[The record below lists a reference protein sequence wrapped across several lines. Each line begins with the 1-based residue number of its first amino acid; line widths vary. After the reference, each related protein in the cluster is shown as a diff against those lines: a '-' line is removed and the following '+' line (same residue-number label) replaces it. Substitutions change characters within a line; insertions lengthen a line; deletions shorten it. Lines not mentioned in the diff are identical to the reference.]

1 MFYFKNN
8 KDETYS
14 VGITH
19 YPGNQHY
26 LYTLALGN
34 VKPTKF
40 PNLQFRKYPIYK
52 NVEVNVLI
60 DNFSGI
66 TFYID

>member
-14 VGITH
+14 VSIAY
-19 YPGNQHY
+19 YPGYKHF

-34 VKPTKF
+34 VKPIKF
-40 PNLQFRKYPIYK
+40 PSLQLHRYPIYK
-52 NVEVNVLI
+52 NVEVNALTY
-60 DNFSGI
+60 NSGI

>member
-40 PNLQFRKYPIYK
+40 PSLQLHRYPIYK
-52 NVEVNVLI
+52 NVEVNALTY
-60 DNFSGI
+60 NSGI
-66 TFYID
+66 IFYID

>member
-19 YPGNQHY
+19 YPGNEHFS
-26 LYTLALGN
+26 YTLALGN
-34 VKPTKF
+34 IKPIKF
-40 PNLQFRKYPIYK
+40 PALQLRRYPIYK
-52 NVEVNVLI
+52 NVEVDVLI
-60 DNFSGI
+60 YNYSI